1 MDLVKKDVKY
11 LNKDFA
17 QFRQNLITFAKQY
30 YPNTYNDFNES
41 SPGMMFIEMAS
52 YVGDVLSFYADQS
65 FRESV
70 LSSALEESNVLM
82 LSQLFG
88 YKPKLNTPAI
98 VDLDVYQ
105 LIPAIGTGTNAR
117 PDFRYCLNIR
127 QGMQVATD
135 SATAPIKFRTIQ
147 DVDFT
152 FSSSLNPTDIS
163 VYEIDGSGNVQ
174 YYLLKKS
181 VQAISGEVKTSTF
194 TFGDP
199 KPYDKIALQENN
211 VLDIISVIDNDSNTW
226 YEVDYLAQDTVF
238 DDVANIP
245 YNDAELYIYR
255 SSTPYLLKLRRSA
268 RRFVTRIREDNRIE
282 LQFGSGVSSDADEEL
297 VPNPKNVG
305 LGLEYLARTSNSNL
319 DPSNFLYT
327 STYGLAPNNVALT
340 VTYTVGGSVND
351 NVASN
356 TLTKIDSVTYNTAT
370 ELYGL
375 DLTDTKASV
384 AVNNPISATGGK
396 SKESLESIRQNA
408 MASFAAQ
415 NRAITREDYITR
427 CYAMPGRFG
436 SVAKAYIVSDFQLD
450 TGDRDYPR
458 DTIANPLALNL
469 YVLSYDANRNF
480 TELNPA
486 TKENLR
492 TYLSNYRMLTD
503 AINIKTA
510 YIVNVGIEVDIVPVP
525 SYNANEVILTCIN
538 KLKQM
543 FDPDRLQINGMINI
557 SNITSELDR
566 LPGVQSVAKFEMKN
580 LFDKNLGYSG
590 NVYDMVGATKN
601 GIIYPSLDP
610 CIFEIKYPNADIKV
624 RTVKP

>member
-105 LIPAIGTGTNAR
+105 LIPAIGTGINAR

-181 VQAISGEVKTSTF
+181 VQAISGEIKTSTF

-211 VLDIISVIDNDSNTW
+211 VLDIISVTDDDGNTW

-305 LGLEYLARTSNSNL
+305 LGLEYLARTTNSNL

-327 STYGLAPNNVALT
+327 STYGLAPNNVTLT
-340 VTYTVGGSVND
+340 VTYSIGGSVND

-356 TLTKIDSVTYNTAT
+356 TLTKIDSITYNTAT

-396 SKESLESIRQNA
+396 SKESIESIRQNA

-543 FDPDRLQINGMINI
+543 FDPDRLQINGLINI

>member
-70 LSSALEESNVLM
+70 LSNATEESNVLM

-105 LIPAIGTGTNAR
+105 LVPALGSGANAR

-127 QGMQVATD
+127 QGMQVSTD
-135 SATAPIKFRTIQ
+135 SATTPIKFRTIA

-181 VQAISGEVKTSTF
+181 VQAVSGEVKTTTF
-194 TFGDP
+194 AFTDP
-199 KPYDKIALQENN
+199 KPYDKIVLPESNI
-211 VLDIISVIDNDSNTW
+211 LDIISVTDDDGNTW
-226 YEVDYLAQDTVF
+226 YEVDYLAQDTVLE
-238 DDVANIP
+238 DVANIP
-245 YNDAELYIYR
+245 YNDQELFIYR
-255 SSTPYLLKLRRSA
+255 SSTPYLMKLRRSA
-268 RRFVTRIREDNRIE
+268 RRFVTRVREDNRIE
-282 LQFGSGVSSDADEEL
+282 LQFGSGISSDADEEL
-297 VPNPKNVG
+297 IPNPKNVG
-305 LGLEYLARTSNSNL
+305 LGLEYLARTTNSNI

-327 STYGLAPNNVALT
+327 STYGLAPNNVVLT
-340 VTYTVGGSVND
+340 VTYSIGGSVND

-356 TLTKIDSVTYNTAT
+356 TLTKIDNVTYNSAT

-375 DLTDTKASV
+375 DLTDTKGSV
-384 AVNNPISATGGK
+384 AVNNPSAATGGK
-396 SKESLESIRQNA
+396 SKDSLDSIRQNA

-427 CYAMPGRFG
+427 CYSMPGRFG
-436 SVAKAYIVSDFQLD
+436 SVAKAYIVSDLQLD
-450 TGDRDYPR
+450 TADREYPR
-458 DTIANPLALNL
+458 DTIPNPLALNL

-510 YIVNVGIEVDIVPVP
+510 YIVNIGMEVDIVPVP

-543 FDPDRLQINGMINI
+543 FDPDRLQINGLINI

-566 LPGVQSVAKFEMKN
+566 LPGVQSVAKFEIKN

-601 GIIYPSLDP
+601 GIVYPSLDP

>member
-105 LIPAIGTGTNAR
+105 LIPAIGTGVNAR
-117 PDFRYCLNIR
+117 PDFRYSLNIR

-152 FSSSLNPTDIS
+152 FSSSLSPTDIS

-181 VQAISGEVKTSTF
+181 VQAVSGEVKTSTF

-199 KPYDKIALQENN
+199 KPYDKIVLPEAN
-211 VLDIISVIDNDSNTW
+211 VLDIISVTDDDGNTW

-268 RRFVTRIREDNRIE
+268 RRFVTRVREDNRIE

-297 VPNPKNVG
+297 IPNPKNVG
-305 LGLEYLARTSNSNL
+305 LGLEYLSRTTNSNL

-327 STYGLAPNNVALT
+327 STYGLAPNNIVLT
-340 VTYTVGGSVND
+340 VTYSVGGSVND

-356 TLTKIDSVTYNTAT
+356 TLTKIDSITYNTAT

-375 DLTDTKASV
+375 NLTSTKDSV

-450 TGDRDYPR
+450 TSDRDYPR

-480 TELNPA
+480 TTLNPA
-486 TKENLR
+486 TQENLR

-543 FDPDRLQINGMINI
+543 FDPDRLQINGLINI

>member
-11 LNKDFA
+11 LNKDFS

-70 LSSALEESNVLM
+70 LSSALEEQNVLR

-105 LIPAIGTGTNAR
+105 LIPAIGTGINAR

-127 QGMQVATD
+127 QGMEISND
-135 SATAPIKFRTIQ
+135 SITAPVKFRTIQ
-147 DVDFT
+147 DADFT

-174 YYLLKKS
+174 YYLLRKS
-181 VQAISGEVKTSTF
+181 VQAVSGEVKTATF

-199 KPYDKIALQENN
+199 KPYDKITLPESN
-211 VLDIISVIDNDSNTW
+211 VLDIISVTDDDGNIW

-245 YNDAELYIYR
+245 YNDAELSIYR
-255 SSTPYLLKLRRSA
+255 SSTPYLLKLRRTA
-268 RRFVTRIREDNRIE
+268 RRFVTRLREDERIE

-305 LGLEYLARTSNSNL
+305 LGLEYLARTTNSNL

-327 STYGLAPNNVALT
+327 STYGLAPNNVTLT
-340 VTYTVGGSVND
+340 VTYSVGGSVND

-356 TLTKIDSVTYNTAT
+356 TLTKIGNITYNTAT

-375 DLTDTKASV
+375 DLTDTKSTV

-396 SKESLESIRQNA
+396 SKESIESIRQNA

-415 NRAITREDYITR
+415 NRAITREDYIAR

-450 TGDRDYPR
+450 TSDRDYPR

-480 TELNPA
+480 TSLNPA
-486 TKENLR
+486 TQENLR

-510 YIVNVGIEVDIVPVP
+510 YIINVGIEVDIVPVP

-543 FDPDRLQINGMINI
+543 FDPDRLQINGLINI

>member
-105 LIPAIGTGTNAR
+105 LIPAIGTGVNAR
-117 PDFRYCLNIR
+117 PDFRYSLNIR

-152 FSSSLNPTDIS
+152 FSSSLSPTDIS

-181 VQAISGEVKTSTF
+181 VQAVSGEVKTSTF

-199 KPYDKIALQENN
+199 KPYDKIVLQESN
-211 VLDIISVIDNDSNTW
+211 VLDIISVTDNDGNTW

-305 LGLEYLARTSNSNL
+305 LGLEYLSRTTNSNL

-327 STYGLAPNNVALT
+327 STYGLAPNNVTLT
-340 VTYTVGGSVND
+340 VTYSIGGSVND

-356 TLTKIDSVTYNTAT
+356 TLTKIDSITYNTAT

-396 SKESLESIRQNA
+396 SKESIESIRQNA

-543 FDPDRLQINGMINI
+543 FDPDRLQINGLVNI

>member
-1 MDLVKKDVKY
+1 M
-11 LNKDFA
+11 
-17 QFRQNLITFAKQY
+17 
-30 YPNTYNDFNES
+30 
-41 SPGMMFIEMAS
+41 
-52 YVGDVLSFYADQS
+52 
-65 FRESV
+65 
-70 LSSALEESNVLM
+70 
-82 LSQLFG
+82 
-88 YKPKLNTPAI
+88 
-98 VDLDVYQ
+98 
-105 LIPAIGTGTNAR
+105 
-117 PDFRYCLNIR
+117 
-127 QGMQVATD
+127 
-135 SATAPIKFRTIQ
+135 
-147 DVDFT
+147 
-152 FSSSLNPTDIS
+152 
-163 VYEIDGSGNVQ
+163 EI
-174 YYLLKKS
+174 
-181 VQAISGEVKTSTF
+181 I
-194 TFGDP
+194 
-199 KPYDKIALQENN
+199 
-211 VLDIISVIDNDSNTW
+211 
-226 YEVDYLAQDTVF
+226 
-238 DDVANIP
+238 
-245 YNDAELYIYR
+245 
-255 SSTPYLLKLRRSA
+255 
-268 RRFVTRIREDNRIE
+268 
-282 LQFGSGVSSDADEEL
+282 
-297 VPNPKNVG
+297 PNPKNVG
-305 LGLEYLARTSNSNL
+305 LGLDYLKRTTLDNL
-319 DPSNFLYT
+319 DPTNFLYT
-327 STYGLAPNNVALT
+327 STYGLAPNNVVLT
-340 VTYTVGGSVND
+340 VTYSVGGSVSD

-356 TLTKIDSVTYNTAT
+356 TITKIDSITYNSAN

-375 DLTDTKASV
+375 DLTDTKSTV

-450 TGDRDYPR
+450 TSDREYPR

-480 TELNPA
+480 TSLNPA
-486 TKENLR
+486 TQENLR

-510 YIVNVGIEVDIVPVP
+510 YIINVGIEVDIVPVP

-543 FDPDRLQINGMINI
+543 FDPDRLQINGLINI

>member
-105 LIPAIGTGTNAR
+105 LIPAIGTGVNAR
-117 PDFRYCLNIR
+117 PDFRYSLNIR

-152 FSSSLNPTDIS
+152 FSSSLSPTDIS

-199 KPYDKIALQENN
+199 KPYDKIVLQESN
-211 VLDIISVIDNDSNTW
+211 VLDIISVTDDDGNIW

-305 LGLEYLARTSNSNL
+305 LGLEYLARTTNSNL

-327 STYGLAPNNVALT
+327 STYGLAPNNVVLT
-340 VTYTVGGSVND
+340 VTYTVGGSVSD

-356 TLTKIDSVTYNTAT
+356 TLTKIDSITYNTAT

-375 DLTDTKASV
+375 NLTDTKASV

-396 SKESLESIRQNA
+396 SKESIESIRQNA

-480 TELNPA
+480 TALNPA
-486 TKENLR
+486 TRENLR

-543 FDPDRLQINGMINI
+543 FDPDRLQINGLINI

>member
-105 LIPAIGTGTNAR
+105 LIPAIGTGINAR

-181 VQAISGEVKTSTF
+181 VQAVSGEVKTSTF

-199 KPYDKIALQENN
+199 KPYDKI
-211 VLDIISVIDNDSNTW
+211 VL
-226 YEVDYLAQDTVF
+226 
-238 DDVANIP
+238 P
-245 YNDAELYIYR
+245 
-255 SSTPYLLKLRRSA
+255 
-268 RRFVTRIREDNRIE
+268 
-282 LQFGSGVSSDADEEL
+282 
-297 VPNPKNVG
+297 
-305 LGLEYLARTSNSNL
+305 
-319 DPSNFLYT
+319 
-327 STYGLAPNNVALT
+327 
-340 VTYTVGGSVND
+340 
-351 NVASN
+351 
-356 TLTKIDSVTYNTAT
+356 
-370 ELYGL
+370 
-375 DLTDTKASV
+375 
-384 AVNNPISATGGK
+384 
-396 SKESLESIRQNA
+396 
-408 MASFAAQ
+408 
-415 NRAITREDYITR
+415 
-427 CYAMPGRFG
+427 
-436 SVAKAYIVSDFQLD
+436 
-450 TGDRDYPR
+450 
-458 DTIANPLALNL
+458 
-469 YVLSYDANRNF
+469 
-480 TELNPA
+480 
-486 TKENLR
+486 
-492 TYLSNYRMLTD
+492 
-503 AINIKTA
+503 
-510 YIVNVGIEVDIVPVP
+510 
-525 SYNANEVILTCIN
+525 
-538 KLKQM
+538 
-543 FDPDRLQINGMINI
+543 
-557 SNITSELDR
+557 
-566 LPGVQSVAKFEMKN
+566 
-580 LFDKNLGYSG
+580 
-590 NVYDMVGATKN
+590 
-601 GIIYPSLDP
+601 
-610 CIFEIKYPNADIKV
+610 
-624 RTVKP
+624 

>member
-70 LSSALEESNVLM
+70 LSSAIEEQNVLR

-105 LIPAIGTGTNAR
+105 LIPAIGTGVNAR
-117 PDFRYCLNIR
+117 PDFRYALNIK
-127 QGMQVATD
+127 QGMEVSSD
-135 SATAPIKFRTIQ
+135 SPANPIKFRTIQ

-152 FSSSLNPTDIS
+152 FSSSLSPIDIS

-174 YYLLKKS
+174 YYLLRKS
-181 VQAISGEVKTSTF
+181 VQAVSGEVRTTTF
-194 TFGDP
+194 AFGNP
-199 KPYDKIALQENN
+199 KPYDKIILPESN
-211 VLDIISVIDNDSNTW
+211 VLDIISVTDDDGNIW
-226 YEVDYLAQDTVF
+226 YEVDYLAQDTIF
-238 DDVANIP
+238 DDVVNIP
-245 YNDAELYIYR
+245 YNDAELSIYR
-255 SSTPYLLKLRRSA
+255 SSTPYLLKLRRTA
-268 RRFVTRIREDNRIE
+268 RRFVTRLREDDRIE

-305 LGLEYLARTSNSNL
+305 LGLEYLSRTTNSNL

-327 STYGLAPNNVALT
+327 STYGLAPNNVVLT
-340 VTYTVGGSVND
+340 VTYSVGGSIND

-356 TLTKIDSVTYNTAT
+356 TLTKIGNITYNTAT

-375 DLTDTKASV
+375 NLTDTKSTV

-396 SKESLESIRQNA
+396 SKESIESIRQNA

-436 SVAKAYIVSDFQLD
+436 SVSKAYIVSDFQLD
-450 TGDRDYPR
+450 TGDREYPR
-458 DTIANPLALNL
+458 DNIANPLALNL
-469 YVLSYDANRNF
+469 YVLSYDANNNF

-543 FDPDRLQINGMINI
+543 FSPDRLQINGMINI

-590 NVYDMVGATKN
+590 NVYDMAGATKN

>member
-70 LSSALEESNVLM
+70 LSSAIEEQNVLR

-105 LIPAIGTGTNAR
+105 LIPAIGTGINAR
-117 PDFRYCLNIR
+117 PDFRYCLNIK
-127 QGMQVATD
+127 QGMEVSSD
-135 SATAPIKFRTIQ
+135 SPVKPIKFRTIQ

-181 VQAISGEVKTSTF
+181 VQAISGEVKTATF

-199 KPYDKIALQENN
+199 KPYDKIVLTEDN
-211 VLDIISVIDNDSNTW
+211 VLDIISVTDDDGNTW
-226 YEVDYLAQDTVF
+226 YEVDYLAQDTIF

-255 SSTPYLLKLRRSA
+255 STTPYLLKLRRTA
-268 RRFVTRIREDNRIE
+268 RRFVTRLREDNRIE

-305 LGLEYLARTSNSNL
+305 LGLEYLARTTNSNL

-327 STYGLAPNNVALT
+327 STYGLAPNNVTLT
-340 VTYTVGGSVND
+340 VTYSVGGSVDD

-356 TLTKIDSVTYNTAT
+356 TLTKIGNITYNTAT

-450 TGDRDYPR
+450 TGDREYPR
-458 DTIANPLALNL
+458 DTIPNPLALNL

-510 YIVNVGIEVDIVPVP
+510 YIINVGIEVDIVPVP

-543 FDPDRLQINGMINI
+543 FDPDRLQINGLINI

>member
-70 LSSALEESNVLM
+70 LSNALEESNVLM

-105 LIPAIGTGTNAR
+105 LIPALGSGINAR

-181 VQAISGEVKTSTF
+181 VQAVSGEVKTSTF

-199 KPYDKIALQENN
+199 KPYDKIVLSEAN
-211 VLDIISVIDNDSNTW
+211 VLDIISVTDDDGNIW

-268 RRFVTRIREDNRIE
+268 RRFVTRVREDNRIE

-305 LGLEYLARTSNSNL
+305 LGLEYLARTTNSNL

-327 STYGLAPNNVALT
+327 STYGLAPNNVTLT
-340 VTYTVGGSVND
+340 VTYSVGGSVND

-356 TLTKIDSVTYNTAT
+356 TLTKIDSITYNSAT

-375 DLTDTKASV
+375 DLTDTKSTV

-396 SKESLESIRQNA
+396 SKESIESIRQNA

-450 TGDRDYPR
+450 TSDRDYPR
-458 DTIANPLALNL
+458 DTIPNPLALNL

-543 FDPDRLQINGMINI
+543 FDPDRLQINGLINI